1 MSHSAWSSNVKFENG
16 QLTVAGMSAT
26 DLAREFGTPAFI
38 LDEDDFKARASAF
51 VNAMQKSFSESTVYY
66 ASKAFTCKQ
75 IARWCDELG
84 MGIDVAT
91 GGELE
96 VALAVNFPP
105 NRIEVHGNNKS
116 LSEID
121 RAVEV
126 GVGCIVID
134 SIQEIERVAD
144 AAKRHGKTQSVMIR
158 LNPGV
163 EAHTIEA
170 IATAHTDVK
179 FGLSITS
186 GMAWDAV
193 KEISKYSQLDF
204 RGVHAHIGSQI
215 FNMDGHRLTIQRM
228 LDFMARYRDEFNR
241 ELPEVDFGGG
251 FGIVYTAEDAPLAI
265 EDAIAQIKDEVLKG
279 CAARNLK
286 IPHVA
291 IEPGRSIVGPSMFT
305 LYEVGTTKLV
315 QLDKPEIGATRNYI
329 SVDGGMSDNIRPGL
343 YGAIYEA
350 HIANRTSS
358 AASTASRLVGKHC
371 ETGDILIRDLN
382 LPADIKPGDL
392 LAIPATGA
400 YNRSMASN
408 YNHVPRPPVISVR
421 NGAAKVIVR
430 RESYEDLLRLDL
442 I

>member
-1 MSHSAWSSNVKFENG
+1 MTHSAWASNVKFENG
-16 QLTVAGMSAT
+16 ELTVAGKSAT
-26 DLAREFGTPAFI
+26 ELAREFGTPAFF
-38 LDEDDFKARASAF
+38 LDEDDFKNRAATF
-51 VNAMQKSFSESTVYY
+51 VKAMQNAFESSTVYY
-66 ASKAFTCKQ
+66 ASKAFTCKE
-75 IARWCDELG
+75 IARWCNELG
-84 MGIDVAT
+84 LGIDVAT

-96 VALAVNFPP
+96 VALSVNFPVA
-105 NRIEVHGNNKS
+105 RIEVHGNNKS
-116 LSEID
+116 LAEID
-121 RAVEV
+121 RAVSV

-134 SIQEIERVAD
+134 SIQEISRIAT
-144 AAKRHGKTQSVMIR
+144 AAKKHGKTQSVMIR

-179 FGLSITS
+179 FGLSIAS
-186 GMAWDAV
+186 GVAWEAV
-193 KEISKYSQLDF
+193 KEISKHHELDF

-215 FNMDGHRLTIQRM
+215 FNMDGHRLTIERM
-228 LDFMARYRDEFNR
+228 LDFMARYRDEFDR

-251 FGIVYTAEDAPLAI
+251 FGIVYTSDDAPLAI
-265 EDAIAQIKDEVLKG
+265 DDAVAQIKDAVVEG

-286 IPHVA
+286 IPKVA
-291 IEPGRSIVGPSMFT
+291 IEPGRSIVGPTMFT
-305 LYEVGTTKLV
+305 LYEVGTTKMV
-315 QLDKPEIGATRNYI
+315 QLENGTRNYI

-350 HIANRTSS
+350 HIANRTSN
-358 AASTASRLVGKHC
+358 AAPTASRIVGKHC
-371 ETGDILIRDLN
+371 ETGDILIRDID
-382 LPADIKPGDL
+382 LPSDIAPGDL

-408 YNHVPRPPVISVR
+408 YNHVPRPPVIAVR

-430 RESYEDLLRLDL
+430 RESFEDLLHLD

>member
-16 QLTVAGMSAT
+16 QLTIAGTTASE
-26 DLAREFGTPAFI
+26 LAREFGTPTFI

-51 VNAMQKSFSESTVYY
+51 VNAMQKSFSGATVYY

-75 IARWCDELG
+75 IARWCNELG
-84 MGIDVAT
+84 LGMDVAT

-96 VALAVNFPP
+96 VALSVNFPAS
-105 NRIEVHGNNKS
+105 RIEVHGNNKS

-134 SIQEIERVAD
+134 SIQEIGRVAD
-144 AAKRHGKTQSVMIR
+144 AAKRHGKNQSVMIR

-179 FGLSITS
+179 FGLSISS
-186 GMAWDAV
+186 GVAWDAV
-193 KEISKYSQLDF
+193 IEISKHSQLDF

-215 FNMDGHRLTIQRM
+215 FNMDGHRLTIERM

-265 EDAIAQIKDEVLKG
+265 EDAVAQIKDAVVKG

-291 IEPGRSIVGPSMFT
+291 IEPGRSIIGPSMFT

-315 QLDKPEIGATRNYI
+315 QLENGTRNYI

-350 HIANRTSS
+350 HLANRTSS
-358 AASTASRLVGKHC
+358 APNTPSRLVGKHC
-371 ETGDILIRDLN
+371 ETGDILIRDID
-382 LPADIKPGDL
+382 LPSDIAPGDL
-392 LAIPATGA
+392 IAIPATGA

-421 NGAAKVIVR
+421 QGSAKVIVR
-430 RESYEDLLRLDL
+430 RETFEDLLHLDA
-442 I
+442 

>member
-1 MSHSAWSSNVKFENG
+1 MTHSAWASNVKFENG
-16 QLTVAGMSAT
+16 ELTVAGKSAIE
-26 DLAREFGTPAFI
+26 LAREFGTPAFF
-38 LDEDDFKARASAF
+38 LDEDDFKSRAATF
-51 VNAMQKSFSESTVYY
+51 VKAMQNAFESSTVYY
-66 ASKAFTCKQ
+66 ASKAFTCKE
-75 IARWCDELG
+75 IARWCDDLG
-84 MGIDVAT
+84 LGIDVAT

-96 VALAVNFPP
+96 VALSVNFPVD
-105 NRIEVHGNNKS
+105 RIEVHGNNKS
-116 LSEID
+116 LAEID
-121 RAVEV
+121 RAVSV

-134 SIQEIERVAD
+134 SIQEISRIAT
-144 AAKRHGKTQSVMIR
+144 AAKKHGKTQSVMIR

-179 FGLSITS
+179 FGLSIAS
-186 GMAWDAV
+186 GVAWEAV
-193 KEISKYSQLDF
+193 KEISKHHELDF

-215 FNMDGHRLTIQRM
+215 FNMDGHRLTIERM
-228 LDFMARYRDEFNR
+228 LDFMARYRDEFDR

-251 FGIVYTAEDAPLAI
+251 FGIVYTYDDAPLAI
-265 EDAIAQIKDEVLKG
+265 DDAVAQIKDAVVEG

-286 IPHVA
+286 IPKVA
-291 IEPGRSIVGPSMFT
+291 IEPGRSIVGPTMFT
-305 LYEVGTTKLV
+305 LYEVGTTKMV
-315 QLDKPEIGATRNYI
+315 QLENGTRNYI

-350 HIANRTSS
+350 HIANRTSN
-358 AASTASRLVGKHC
+358 AAPTASRIVGKHC
-371 ETGDILIRDLN
+371 ETGDILIRDID
-382 LPADIKPGDL
+382 LPSDIAPGDL

-408 YNHVPRPPVISVR
+408 YNHVPRPPVIAVR

-430 RESYEDLLRLDL
+430 RESFEDLLHLD

>member
-1 MSHSAWSSNVKFENG
+1 MTHSAWASNVKFENG
-16 QLTVAGMSAT
+16 ELTVAGKSAT
-26 DLAREFGTPAFI
+26 ELAREFGTPAFF
-38 LDEDDFKARASAF
+38 LDEDDFKNRAATF
-51 VNAMQKSFSESTVYY
+51 VKAMQNAFESSTVYY
-66 ASKAFTCKQ
+66 ASKAFTCKE
-75 IARWCDELG
+75 IARWCNELG
-84 MGIDVAT
+84 LGIDVAT

-96 VALAVNFPP
+96 VALSINFPVD
-105 NRIEVHGNNKS
+105 RIEVHGNNKS
-116 LSEID
+116 LAEID
-121 RAVEV
+121 RAVSV

-134 SIQEIERVAD
+134 SIQEISRIAA
-144 AAKRHGKTQSVMIR
+144 AAKKHGKTQSVMIR

-179 FGLSITS
+179 FGLSIAS
-186 GMAWDAV
+186 GVAWEAV
-193 KEISKYSQLDF
+193 KEISKHHELDF

-215 FNMDGHRLTIQRM
+215 FNMDGHRLTIDRM
-228 LDFMARYRDEFNR
+228 LDFMARYRDEFDR

-251 FGIVYTAEDAPLAI
+251 FGIVYTSDDAPLAI
-265 EDAIAQIKDEVLKG
+265 DDAVAQIKDAVVEG

-286 IPHVA
+286 IPKVA
-291 IEPGRSIVGPSMFT
+291 IEPGRSIVGPTMFT
-305 LYEVGTTKLV
+305 LYEVGTTKMVHL
-315 QLDKPEIGATRNYI
+315 ENGTRNYI

-350 HIANRTSS
+350 HLANRISD
-358 AASTASRLVGKHC
+358 AVPTASRIVGKHC
-371 ETGDILIRDLN
+371 ETGDILIRDID
-382 LPADIKPGDL
+382 LPSDIAPGDL

-408 YNHVPRPPVISVR
+408 YNHVPRPPVIAVR

-430 RESYEDLLRLDL
+430 RESFEDLLHLD

>member
-16 QLTVAGMSAT
+16 QLIVAGLSAS
-26 DLAREFGTPAFI
+26 DLAREYGTPAFI
-38 LDEDDFKARASAF
+38 LDEDDFKTRASAF
-51 VNAMQKSFSESTVYY
+51 VNAMQQSFSGSTVYY

-84 MGIDVAT
+84 LGMDVAT

-96 VALAVNFPP
+96 VALSVNFPA

-134 SIQEIERVAD
+134 SIQEISRVAD
-144 AAKRHGKTQSVMIR
+144 AAKRHGKTQPVMIR

-179 FGLSITS
+179 FGLSISS
-186 GMAWDAV
+186 GVAWDAV
-193 KEISKYSQLDF
+193 KEISNYSQLDF

-215 FNMDGHRLTIQRM
+215 FNMDGHRLTIERM

-265 EDAIAQIKDEVLKG
+265 EDAVAQIKDAVVKG

-291 IEPGRSIVGPSMFT
+291 IEPGRSIIGPSMFT

-315 QLDKPEIGATRNYI
+315 QLEDGIRNYI

-350 HIANRTSS
+350 HLVNRNSS
-358 AASTASRLVGKHC
+358 APKTPSRLVGKHC
-371 ETGDILIRDLN
+371 ETGDILIRDIN
-382 LPADIKPGDL
+382 LPSDIAPGDL
-392 LAIPATGA
+392 IAIPATGA

-408 YNHVPRPPVISVR
+408 YNHVPRPPVIAVR
-421 NGAAKVIVR
+421 KGSAKVIVR
-430 RESYEDLLRLDL
+430 RETFEDLLHLDA
-442 I
+442 

>member
-16 QLTVAGMSAT
+16 QLTIAGTTASE
-26 DLAREFGTPAFI
+26 LAREFGTPTFI

-51 VNAMQKSFSESTVYY
+51 VNSMQKSFSGATVYY

-75 IARWCDELG
+75 IARWCNELG
-84 MGIDVAT
+84 LGMDVAT

-96 VALAVNFPP
+96 VALSVNFPAS
-105 NRIEVHGNNKS
+105 RIEVHGNNKS

-134 SIQEIERVAD
+134 SIQEIGRVAD

-179 FGLSITS
+179 FGLSISS
-186 GMAWDAV
+186 GVAWDAV
-193 KEISKYSQLDF
+193 IEISKHSQLDF

-215 FNMDGHRLTIQRM
+215 FNMDGHRLTIERM

-265 EDAIAQIKDEVLKG
+265 EDAVAQIKDAVVKG

-291 IEPGRSIVGPSMFT
+291 IEPGRSIIGPSMFT

-315 QLDKPEIGATRNYI
+315 QLENGTRNYI

-350 HIANRTSS
+350 HLANRTSS
-358 AASTASRLVGKHC
+358 APNTPSRLVGKHC
-371 ETGDILIRDLN
+371 ETGDILIRDID
-382 LPADIKPGDL
+382 LPSDIAPGDL
-392 LAIPATGA
+392 IAIPATGA

-421 NGAAKVIVR
+421 QGSAKVIVR
-430 RESYEDLLRLDL
+430 RETFEDLLHLDA
-442 I
+442 

>member
-1 MSHSAWSSNVKFENG
+1 MTHSAWASNVKFENG
-16 QLTVAGMSAT
+16 ELTVAGKSAT
-26 DLAREFGTPAFI
+26 ELAREFGTPAFF
-38 LDEDDFKARASAF
+38 LDEDDFKSRATTF
-51 VNAMQKSFSESTVYY
+51 VKAMQNSFESSTVYY
-66 ASKAFTCKQ
+66 ASKAFTCKE
-75 IARWCDELG
+75 IARWCNELG
-84 MGIDVAT
+84 LGIDVAT

-96 VALAVNFPP
+96 VALSVNFPVD
-105 NRIEVHGNNKS
+105 RIEVHGNNKS

-121 RAVEV
+121 RAVAV

-134 SIQEIERVAD
+134 SIQEISRIAA
-144 AAKRHGKTQSVMIR
+144 AAKKHGKTQSVMIR

-179 FGLSITS
+179 FGLSIAS
-186 GMAWDAV
+186 GVAWEAV
-193 KEISKYSQLDF
+193 KEISKHHELDF

-215 FNMDGHRLTIQRM
+215 FNMDGHRLTIERM
-228 LDFMARYRDEFNR
+228 LDFMARYRDEFDR

-251 FGIVYTAEDAPLAI
+251 FGIVYTSDDAPLAI
-265 EDAIAQIKDEVLKG
+265 DDAVAQIKDAVVEG

-286 IPHVA
+286 IPKVA
-291 IEPGRSIVGPSMFT
+291 IEPGRSIVGPTMFT
-305 LYEVGTTKLV
+305 LYEVGTTKMV
-315 QLDKPEIGATRNYI
+315 QLENGTRNYI

-350 HIANRTSS
+350 HLANRTSN
-358 AASTASRLVGKHC
+358 AVPTASRIVGKHC
-371 ETGDILIRDLN
+371 ETGDILIRDID
-382 LPADIKPGDL
+382 LPSDIAPGDL

-408 YNHVPRPPVISVR
+408 YNHVPRPPVIAVR

-430 RESYEDLLRLDL
+430 RESFEDLLHLD

>member
-16 QLTVAGMSAT
+16 QLIVAGLSAS
-26 DLAREFGTPAFI
+26 DLAREYGTPAFI
-38 LDEDDFKARASAF
+38 LDEDDFKTRASAF
-51 VNAMQKSFSESTVYY
+51 VNAMQQSFSGSTVYY

-84 MGIDVAT
+84 LGMDVAT

-96 VALAVNFPP
+96 VALSVNFPA

-116 LSEID
+116 LSEIN

-134 SIQEIERVAD
+134 SIQEISRVAD
-144 AAKRHGKTQSVMIR
+144 AAKRHGKTQPVMIR

-179 FGLSITS
+179 FGLSISS
-186 GMAWDAV
+186 GVAWDAV
-193 KEISKYSQLDF
+193 KEISNYSQLDF

-215 FNMDGHRLTIQRM
+215 FNMDGHRLTIERM

-265 EDAIAQIKDEVLKG
+265 EDAVSQIKDAVVKG

-291 IEPGRSIVGPSMFT
+291 IEPGRSIIGPSMFT

-315 QLDKPEIGATRNYI
+315 QLEDGTRNYI

-350 HIANRTSS
+350 HLVNRNSS
-358 AASTASRLVGKHC
+358 APKTPSRLVGKHC
-371 ETGDILIRDLN
+371 ETGDILIRDIN
-382 LPADIKPGDL
+382 LPSDIAPGDL
-392 LAIPATGA
+392 IAIPATGA

-408 YNHVPRPPVISVR
+408 YNHVLRPPVIAVR
-421 NGAAKVIVR
+421 KGSAKVIVR
-430 RESYEDLLRLDL
+430 RETFEDLLHLDA
-442 I
+442 

>member
-1 MSHSAWSSNVKFENG
+1 MSHSPWSSNVKFENG
-16 QLTVAGMSAT
+16 QLIVAGLSAS
-26 DLAREFGTPAFI
+26 DLAREYGTPAFI
-38 LDEDDFKARASAF
+38 LDEDDFKTRASAF
-51 VNAMQKSFSESTVYY
+51 VNAMQQSFSGSTVYY

-84 MGIDVAT
+84 LGMDVAT

-96 VALAVNFPP
+96 VALSVNFPA

-134 SIQEIERVAD
+134 SIQEISRVAD
-144 AAKRHGKTQSVMIR
+144 AAKRHGKTQPVMIR

-179 FGLSITS
+179 FGLSISS
-186 GMAWDAV
+186 GVAWDAV
-193 KEISKYSQLDF
+193 KEISNYSQLDF

-215 FNMDGHRLTIQRM
+215 FNMDGHRLTIERM

-265 EDAIAQIKDEVLKG
+265 EDAVAQIKDAVVKG

-291 IEPGRSIVGPSMFT
+291 IEPGRSIIGPSMFT

-315 QLDKPEIGATRNYI
+315 QLEDGIRNYI

-350 HIANRTSS
+350 HLVNRNSS
-358 AASTASRLVGKHC
+358 APKTPSRLVGKHC
-371 ETGDILIRDLN
+371 ETGDILIRDIN
-382 LPADIKPGDL
+382 LPSDIAPGDL
-392 LAIPATGA
+392 IAIPATGA

-408 YNHVPRPPVISVR
+408 YNHVPRPPVIAVR
-421 NGAAKVIVR
+421 KGFAKVIVR
-430 RESYEDLLRLDL
+430 RETFEDLLHLDA
-442 I
+442 

>member
-16 QLTVAGMSAT
+16 QLTIAGTTASE
-26 DLAREFGTPAFI
+26 LAREFGTPTFI

-51 VNAMQKSFSESTVYY
+51 VNAMQKSFSGATVYY

-75 IARWCDELG
+75 IARWCNELG
-84 MGIDVAT
+84 LGMDVAT

-96 VALAVNFPP
+96 VALSVNFPAS
-105 NRIEVHGNNKS
+105 RIEVHGNNKS

-134 SIQEIERVAD
+134 SIQEIGRVSD

-179 FGLSITS
+179 FGLSISS
-186 GMAWDAV
+186 GVAWDAV
-193 KEISKYSQLDF
+193 IEISKHSQLDF

-215 FNMDGHRLTIQRM
+215 FNMDGHRLTIERM

-265 EDAIAQIKDEVLKG
+265 EDAVAQIKDAVVKG

-291 IEPGRSIVGPSMFT
+291 IEPGRSIIGPSMFT

-315 QLDKPEIGATRNYI
+315 QLENGTRNYI

-350 HIANRTSS
+350 HLANRTSS
-358 AASTASRLVGKHC
+358 APNTPSRLVGKHC
-371 ETGDILIRDLN
+371 ETGDILIRDID
-382 LPADIKPGDL
+382 LPSDIAPGDL
-392 LAIPATGA
+392 IAIPATGA

-421 NGAAKVIVR
+421 QGSAKVIVR
-430 RESYEDLLRLDL
+430 RETFEDLLHLDA
-442 I
+442 

>member
-1 MSHSAWSSNVKFENG
+1 MTHSAWASNVKFENG
-16 QLTVAGMSAT
+16 ELTVAGKSAT
-26 DLAREFGTPAFI
+26 ELAREFGTPAFF
-38 LDEDDFKARASAF
+38 LDEDDFKNRAATF
-51 VNAMQKSFSESTVYY
+51 VKAMQNAFESSTVYY
-66 ASKAFTCKQ
+66 ASKAFTCKE
-75 IARWCDELG
+75 IARWCNELG
-84 MGIDVAT
+84 LGIDVAT

-96 VALAVNFPP
+96 VALSVNFPVA
-105 NRIEVHGNNKS
+105 RIEVHGNNKS
-116 LSEID
+116 LAEID
-121 RAVEV
+121 RAVSV

-134 SIQEIERVAD
+134 SIQEISRIAA
-144 AAKRHGKTQSVMIR
+144 AAKKHGKTQSVMIR

-179 FGLSITS
+179 FGLSIAS
-186 GMAWDAV
+186 GVAWEAV
-193 KEISKYSQLDF
+193 KEISKHHELDF

-215 FNMDGHRLTIQRM
+215 FNMDGHRLTIERM
-228 LDFMARYRDEFNR
+228 LDFMARYRDEFDR

-251 FGIVYTAEDAPLAI
+251 FGIVYTSDDAPLAI
-265 EDAIAQIKDEVLKG
+265 DDAVAQIKDAVVEG

-286 IPHVA
+286 IPKVA
-291 IEPGRSIVGPSMFT
+291 IEPGRSIVGPTMFT
-305 LYEVGTTKLV
+305 LYEVGTTKMV
-315 QLDKPEIGATRNYI
+315 QLENGTRNYI

-350 HIANRTSS
+350 HLANRISNGVP
-358 AASTASRLVGKHC
+358 TASRIVGKHC
-371 ETGDILIRDLN
+371 ETGDILIRDID
-382 LPADIKPGDL
+382 LPSDIAPGDL

-408 YNHVPRPPVISVR
+408 YNHVPRPPVVAVR

-430 RESYEDLLRLDL
+430 RESFEDLLHLD

>member
-1 MSHSAWSSNVKFENG
+1 MTHSAWASNVKFENG
-16 QLTVAGMSAT
+16 ELTVAGKSAIE
-26 DLAREFGTPAFI
+26 LAREFGTPAFF
-38 LDEDDFKARASAF
+38 LDEDDFKSRAATF
-51 VNAMQKSFSESTVYY
+51 VKAMQNAFESSTVYY
-66 ASKAFTCKQ
+66 ASKAFTCKE
-75 IARWCDELG
+75 IARWCDDLG
-84 MGIDVAT
+84 LGIDVAT

-96 VALAVNFPP
+96 VALSVNFPVD
-105 NRIEVHGNNKS
+105 RIEVHGNNKS
-116 LSEID
+116 LAEID
-121 RAVEV
+121 RAVSV

-134 SIQEIERVAD
+134 SIQEISRIAT
-144 AAKRHGKTQSVMIR
+144 AAKKHGKTQSVMIR

-179 FGLSITS
+179 FGLSIAS
-186 GMAWDAV
+186 GVAWEAV
-193 KEISKYSQLDF
+193 KEISKHHELDF

-215 FNMDGHRLTIQRM
+215 FNMDGHRLTIERM
-228 LDFMARYRDEFNR
+228 LDFMARYRDEFDR

-251 FGIVYTAEDAPLAI
+251 FGIVYTSDDAPLAI
-265 EDAIAQIKDEVLKG
+265 DDAVAQIKDAVVEG

-286 IPHVA
+286 IPKVA
-291 IEPGRSIVGPSMFT
+291 IEPGRSIVGPTMFT
-305 LYEVGTTKLV
+305 LYEVGTTKMV
-315 QLDKPEIGATRNYI
+315 QLENGTRNYI

-350 HIANRTSS
+350 HIANRTSN
-358 AASTASRLVGKHC
+358 AAPTASRIVGKHC
-371 ETGDILIRDLN
+371 ETGDILIRDID
-382 LPADIKPGDL
+382 LPSDIAPGDL

-408 YNHVPRPPVISVR
+408 YNHVPRPPVIAVR

-430 RESYEDLLRLDL
+430 RESFEDLLHLD

>member
-16 QLTVAGMSAT
+16 QLTIAGTTASE
-26 DLAREFGTPAFI
+26 LAREFGTPTFI

-51 VNAMQKSFSESTVYY
+51 VNAMQKSFSGATVYY

-75 IARWCDELG
+75 IARWCNELG
-84 MGIDVAT
+84 LGMDVAT

-96 VALAVNFPP
+96 VALSVNFPAS
-105 NRIEVHGNNKS
+105 RIEVHGNNKS

-126 GVGCIVID
+126 GVGCIVLD
-134 SIQEIERVAD
+134 SIQEIGRVAD

-179 FGLSITS
+179 FGLSISS
-186 GMAWDAV
+186 GVAWDAV
-193 KEISKYSQLDF
+193 IEISKHSQLDF

-215 FNMDGHRLTIQRM
+215 FNMDGHRLTIERM

-265 EDAIAQIKDEVLKG
+265 EDAVAQIKDAVVKG

-291 IEPGRSIVGPSMFT
+291 IEPGRSIIGPSMFT

-315 QLDKPEIGATRNYI
+315 QLENGTRNYL

-350 HIANRTSS
+350 HLANRTSS
-358 AASTASRLVGKHC
+358 APNTPSRLVGKHC
-371 ETGDILIRDLN
+371 ETGDILIRDID
-382 LPADIKPGDL
+382 LPSDIAPGDL
-392 LAIPATGA
+392 IAIPATGA

-421 NGAAKVIVR
+421 QGSAKVIVR
-430 RESYEDLLRLDL
+430 RETFEDLLHLDA
-442 I
+442 